1 MGDTSWLIYEASTT
15 LIPKTRQGG
24 KTTDL
29 GPLRTHRRKNHLQNP
44 SALNAAAFGTHPA
57 PRPGGSVSGMQGRL
71 IYEGRRPTVTE
82 EKQEA
87 VTAASAP
94 GEAPVGVNALSP
106 RRSPRKHRRKQLLT
120 LRHDRS
126 PVSSTHPPGGG
137 QTTASPPTSA
147 TRAGILRPPRLF
159 TWSDPGVH
167 GAGPLLHGL
176 FSMNMVESMDP
187 MCQLPRG
194 SAPPLH
200 TVQRSA
206 VLQV

>member
-120 LRHDRS
+120 LRRDRS
-126 PVSSTHPPGGG
+126 PVSSTHPPGGDRP
-137 QTTASPPTSA
+137 QPL
-147 TRAGILRPPRLF
+147 LRPQQQGQGF
-159 TWSDPGVH
+159 CGHHVCSPGATQVCTGRAH
-167 GAGPLLHGL
+167 
-176 FSMNMVESMDP
+176 FCMD
-187 MCQLPRG
+187 CSQ
-194 SAPPLH
+194 
-200 TVQRSA
+200 
-206 VLQV
+206 